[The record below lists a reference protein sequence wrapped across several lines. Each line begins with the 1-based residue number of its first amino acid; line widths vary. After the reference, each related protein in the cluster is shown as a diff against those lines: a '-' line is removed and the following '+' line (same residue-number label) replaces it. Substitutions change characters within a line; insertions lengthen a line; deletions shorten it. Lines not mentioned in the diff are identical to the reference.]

1 MIPLARK
8 LRDTGNN
15 IFIGSGKEHLSFFS
29 HELEGISYIDFPG
42 FKPRYSQIVPQYI
55 TLLLQLPSLLYHIIR
70 EHYRLK
76 TIIRE
81 YEIDIVISD
90 NRFGLWNRKIKTV
103 YITHMPVIPF
113 PKPFRFLEF
122 TGEFL
127 HHLIIKK
134 YNFCFIPDLPGEPNI
149 SGRLTHGK
157 RLPGNVRFIGL
168 LSRFTDNGF
177 SPLNSSEK
185 LKQTTVILSGPEPQR
200 SLLKKKLSEILKVK
214 GSPAVMLEGHPEIK
228 NEIVKSENITFFN
241 HLNTSEMKDILM
253 RSEWIITRAGYST
266 IMELIS
272 INCNALL
279 IPTPGQTEQEYL
291 AGYLSEK
298 GWFTSLSQRNLKTAN
313 LLFPD
318 KDNWS
323 ETLNEKSEALLTE
336 AIKNL
341 LQE

>member
-1 MIPLARK
+1 M
-8 LRDTGNN
+8 DNN
-15 IFIGSGKEHLSFFS
+15 VFIGSGKEHLLFFS
-29 HELEGISYIDFPG
+29 NELQGISYIDFPG
-42 FKPRYSQIVPQYI
+42 FKPRYSRIVPQYI
-55 TLLLQLPSLLYHIIR
+55 TLLLKFPALLYHIIR

-81 YEIDIVISD
+81 YEIDIIISD
-90 NRFGLWNRKIKTV
+90 NRFGLWDRKIKTV

-127 HHLIIKK
+127 HRFIIKR
-134 YNFCFIPDLPGEPNI
+134 YTFCFIPDLPGELNI

-168 LSRFTDNGF
+168 LSRFSDNGF
-177 SPLNSSEK
+177 SPPNSSEK
-185 LKQTTVILSGPEPQR
+185 LQQTTVVLSGPEPQR
-200 SLLKKKLSEILKVK
+200 GILKKKLSDILQAGVY
-214 GSPAVMLEGHPEIK
+214 PVVMLEGHPGIG
-228 NEIVKSENITFFN
+228 NEILKSGNITFFN
-241 HLNTSEMKDILM
+241 HLNTSAMKEMLL

-298 GWFTSLSQRNLKTAN
+298 GWFTSVSQRNLKTAT

-318 KDNWS
+318 KGNWS
-323 ETLNEKSEALLTE
+323 EIFIEKSEALLTE
-336 AIKNL
+336 AIKDL
-341 LQE
+341 LHE